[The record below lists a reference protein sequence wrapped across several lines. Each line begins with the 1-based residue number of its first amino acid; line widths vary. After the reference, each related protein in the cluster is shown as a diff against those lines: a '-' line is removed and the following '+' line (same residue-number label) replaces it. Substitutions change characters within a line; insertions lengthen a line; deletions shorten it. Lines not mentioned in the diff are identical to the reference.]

1 MRPTSFLICLLA
13 VTIGAAYF
21 ALGYFSLHALERYA
35 PAISLAYIKVFVGWG
50 VVVELQHDRVA
61 LAAVHTV
68 VHLQV
73 VQQPRPDASSHRGSV
88 LSGTCLYL
96 ILVGLVVPLLR

>member
-1 MRPTSFLICLLA
+1 MA
-13 VTIGAAYF
+13 VGAAYF
-21 ALGYFSLHALERYA
+21 ALGYFSLHALERDA

-68 VHLQV
+68 VHL
-73 VQQPRPDASSHRGSV
+73 
-88 LSGTCLYL
+88 
-96 ILVGLVVPLLR
+96 